1 MLYLRTASGTFINA
15 ARIVELAPP
24 ADQAEVWVA
33 VCTDGQE
40 VPLACYYSAP
50 GRVER
55 ELPHLLPARAAVV
68 ALSSRQASLAAA
80 VPAGPDCSAAACCAG
95 S

>member
-24 ADQAEVWVA
+24 GDPAEVWVA
-33 VCTDGQE
+33 VCSDGQDI
-40 VPLACYYSAP
+40 PLARYYSAP

-55 ELPHLLPARAAVV
+55 ELPHLLPAGGPV
-68 ALSSRQASLAAA
+68 ALPSRQASRAAA
-80 VPAGPDCSAAACCAG
+80 VPAPADCSATACCAG